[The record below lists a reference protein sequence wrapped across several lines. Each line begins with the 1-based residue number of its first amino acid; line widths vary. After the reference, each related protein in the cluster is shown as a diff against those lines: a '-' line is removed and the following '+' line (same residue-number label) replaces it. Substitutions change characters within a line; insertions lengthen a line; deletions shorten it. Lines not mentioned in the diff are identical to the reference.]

1 MTREEEYT
9 HEGFVYANNIF
20 MERKCELFEVKDI
33 AHDFVQGAIYADQH
47 PRKGLWD
54 ANKVIEYINEVLPN
68 YVELNYVFDEIQVNY
83 NKFKNNFIHDLKKA
97 MED

>member
-9 HEGFVYANNIF
+9 QAASDYILSPVVPVCSEKLAYGDFING
-20 MERKCELFEVKDI
+20 VKW
-33 AHDFVQGAIYADQH
+33 ADQN

-54 ANKVIEYINEVLPN
+54 AQKVIKYINEVLPN

>member
-1 MTREEEYT
+1 MSREEEFT
-9 HEGFVYANNIF
+9 HEGFVYANNIY

-47 PRKGLWD
+47 PRKELWN
-54 ANKVIEYINEVLPN
+54 AEKVIKWLRANIDN
-68 YVELNYVFDEIQVNY
+68 YANY
-83 NKFKNNFIHDLKKA
+83 NIKTDECFVNDFEEDLRKA

>member
-1 MTREEEYT
+1 MSREEEFT
-9 HEGFVYANNIF
+9 HEGFVYANNIY

-54 ANKVIEYINEVLPN
+54 AEKVCDFLKNKCIFSASNSPVI
-68 YVELNYVFDEIQVNY
+68 VEFDGEELVR
-83 NKFKNNFIHDLKKA
+83 KLRKA
-97 MED
+97 MEN

>member
-1 MTREEEYT
+1 MSREEEFT
-9 HEGFVYANNIF
+9 HEGFVYANNIY

-54 ANKVIEYINEVLPN
+54 GDRVIAWLKEHIGEYYMTNEFEE
-68 YVELNYVFDEIQVNY
+68 YFDSMYE
-83 NKFKNNFIHDLKKA
+83 DLAKA
-97 MED
+97 MEE

>member
-1 MTREEEYT
+1 MSREEEFT
-9 HEGFVYANNIF
+9 HEGFVYANNIY

-54 ANKVIEYINEVLPN
+54 SEKV
-68 YVELNYVFDEIQVNY
+68 VEWI
-83 NKFKNNFIHDLKKA
+83 KNNFSCSGHGFPLHYLHTSYQPEDIVKDLCKA